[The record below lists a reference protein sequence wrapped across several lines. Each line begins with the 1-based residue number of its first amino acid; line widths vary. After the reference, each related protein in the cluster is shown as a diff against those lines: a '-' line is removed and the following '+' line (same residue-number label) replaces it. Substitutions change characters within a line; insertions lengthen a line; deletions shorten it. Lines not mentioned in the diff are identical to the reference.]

1 MMDKILLSEVDLS
14 YPIIQACGP
23 RYRDK
28 IKEIYE
34 IFECENF
41 YNFIFGRAFATRTV
55 YFIRKGS
62 NIINVCSLLNLEPE
76 LRKYVILAKNF

>member
-1 MMDKILLSEVDLS
+1 MIDKILLSEVDLD

-23 RYRDK
+23 RYKDK

-41 YNFIFGRAFATRTV
+41 YNFMFGRAYFSMTV
-55 YFIRKGS
+55 YFIRKNS
-62 NIINVCSLLNLEPE
+62 NTINVCSLYNLEPE

>member
-1 MMDKILLSEVDLS
+1 MMDKVLLSEVDLD

-23 RYRDK
+23 KYKDK

-41 YNFIFGRAFATRTV
+41 YNFMFGRAFTTRTV

-62 NIINVCSLLNLEPE
+62 NIINVCSLLKLEPE
-76 LRKYVILAKNF
+76 LRKYVIIAKNF

>member
-1 MMDKILLSEVDLS
+1 MMNKILLSEVDLN

-23 RYRDK
+23 RYKDK

-34 IFECENF
+34 IFECKNF

-55 YFIRKGS
+55 YFIRKRS
-62 NIINVCSLLNLEPE
+62 NIINSCSLLNLEPE